1 MSIFKSY
8 FSKNNTVVTKDSV
21 NTARN
26 PITELFYGKE
36 PISSCKYTGVSADTC
51 GGRTGY
57 TSDNSG
63 RFSRFIFDLNVD
75 DLISKVN
82 SGCVNLSGGT
92 GTTHTLKMTN
102 TSLFDKTLL
111 NDKLIDGKRRASS
124 FTLLL
129 FRSSG
134 ITWDEGVGYDY
145 QPVGGRFEP
154 EFDESYGTRP
164 SNWYSATTLTPW
176 TYEGI
181 YNNNNNA
188 SFTVVNSQNFDQG
201 NENIS
206 MDITNEIND
215 RLTGGT
221 PNTGI
226 TYGIAYTGT
235 LENLTGLT
243 ESYSVGFFTRHTQTF
258 YEPYLET
265 SYDDYIGDDRER
277 FYINKTNRIFL
288 YTNTLGNPNNLDI
301 LPQVT
306 IYDCDDVVYTS
317 MTATNLTCGVYY
329 VEFSVT
335 GETYGTPSIFTDTWS
350 SLKMGGNSLD
360 NISNEFT
367 LLAADNYY
375 QMGPESQI
383 PKDYAFSIDG
393 IKLDEKLVAGET
405 RKVFVST
412 RVPYTVNQNVVIDGI
427 EYRIYVRQG
436 NTEVETHPWAKV
448 NRTFNQNY
456 FLINTED
463 MIPNEYY
470 IDVKAISN
478 QKVNIY
484 RNITKFQVVSRI

>member
-8 FSKNNTVVTKDSV
+8 FEKNNTIVAKDSV

-36 PISSCKYTGVSADTC
+36 PITSCKHTGISDDTC

-57 TSDNSG
+57 TTDNSG
-63 RFSRFIFDLNVD
+63 RFSRFIFDLNLGDV
-75 DLISKVN
+75 LSKVN
-82 SGCVNLSGGT
+82 SGCINLSGGT
-92 GTTHTLKMTN
+92 GATHTLKMTN

-134 ITWDEGVGYDY
+134 LTWDEGVGYDY
-145 QPVGGRFEP
+145 QEYGGTFAP
-154 EFDESYGTRP
+154 EYDETYGIRP
-164 SNWYSATTLTPW
+164 SNWYSATTLSPW
-176 TYEGI
+176 TYQGV
-181 YNNNNNA
+181 YNNTNNA
-188 SFTVVNSQNFDQG
+188 TFTVVNSQTFDQG

-215 RLTGGT
+215 RLSGGT

-226 TYGIAYTGT
+226 TYGIAYTGA

-243 ESYSVGFFTRHTQTF
+243 ETYNVGFFTRHTQTF

-265 SYDDYIGDDRER
+265 RYDDYIRDDREK
-277 FYINKTNRIFL
+277 FYHNKTNRLFL
-288 YTNTLGNPNNLDI
+288 YTNTVGNPTNLDT

-306 IYDCDDVVYTS
+306 IYDCDEAVFTS

-329 VEFSVT
+329 VEFAVT
-335 GETYGTPSIFTDTWS
+335 GSTYGTPSIFTDVWS
-350 SLKMGGNSLD
+350 SLVINSKPLT
-360 NISNEFT
+360 NITNEFT
-367 LLAADNYY
+367 LVDSDEYY
-375 QMGPESQI
+375 QIGPEDQI
-383 PKDYAFSIDG
+383 PKDYGYSIDG
-393 IKLDEKLVAGET
+393 IKMDERLVAGET
-405 RKVFVST
+405 RKVFVSV
-412 RVPYTVNQNVVIDGI
+412 RVPYTVNQSVTVDGI
-427 EYRIYVRQG
+427 KYRIYVRQG
-436 NTEVETHPWAKV
+436 NTEVETNPWEDV
-448 NRTFNQNY
+448 NRTYKHNY
-456 FLINTED
+456 FLLNTED

-470 IDVKAISN
+470 IDIKVTSN

-484 RNITKFQVVSRI
+484 RDIIKFQVVSRI